1 MALALHLLLPLLSE
15 AAARGPCD
23 IFGAAGT
30 PCVAAHSTVRVLA
43 ANYSGPLYEVTRAS
57 DGKTAKIDATSSG
70 FADSAAQDAFCSGSA
85 TTALAA
91 PADPLSCF
99 TEEPATAKKPNVCPG
114 SYAVKLEANNPA
126 ECAAKCLA
134 DPKCVQFASATPAYA
149 DPHACRLSYTCS
161 TPTQFLA
168 GFDGYQ
174 RELTKAGCSLPK
186 GGGCT
191 ITKILDQS
199 GHGNHLTT
207 APAGGAHG
215 AADNAAN
222 ATALRTTLSGGRTVY
237 GLYFERGSGPGRA
250 HSGTGYRCD
259 STSQVAKD
267 DEPETIYMVV
277 AGKRYNAGC
286 CFDYGN
292 AETDNHADGKG
303 AMEAVVRHKHS
314 PPPPSSSA
322 SSPYRFQADRC
333 HLTHT
338 GAK

>member
-57 DGKTAKIDATSSG
+57 DGKTAKINATSSG

-85 TTALAA
+85 TAALAA

-222 ATALRTTLSGGRTVY
+222 ATALRTTLRRWAHRLWAVLRAWLRARTRPLRHWLSLRQHLAGSKGR
-237 GLYFERGSGPGRA
+237 
-250 HSGTGYRCD
+250 
-259 STSQVAKD
+259 
-267 DEPETIYMVV
+267 
-277 AGKRYNAGC
+277 
-286 CFDYGN
+286 
-292 AETDNHADGKG
+292 
-303 AMEAVVRHKHS
+303 
-314 PPPPSSSA
+314 
-322 SSPYRFQADRC
+322 
-333 HLTHT
+333 
-338 GAK
+338 